1 MGQFSRSKNP
11 LTSAE
16 ESGLS
21 LEIKDSLAL
30 LRHTYPSSNI
40 RCYNYDDEVAIAMDL
55 KIAKPNRAVLFNKIE
70 PVLLKLNKKNYPFSA
85 PKFYSD
91 RTDFPS
97 ENIPHIN
104 PVTEGQ
110 PYWICLFRGSADDW
124 YAQHNIVD
132 AVERL
137 RTWLSDAAAYNLNK
151 TGDDFEQTRVDK
163 AGHFL
168 MFPEKDAIDKIKNY
182 WKNNNSESGYFILLN
197 FQEPDLEP
205 HDFSKKRFQR
215 QIVFLD
221 SDFEELE
228 KRQKNFKDDENG
240 IAGLVFFSAESDN
253 DDRYITRLPSNLKE
267 LTEWASYRKIN
278 LKIVLE
284 DFISS
289 PLKKNSIIPI
299 VFAIKRPRKVI
310 NHLSDLEFISFFIF
324 PTLAGDKYEFQEN
337 SIVDNAS
344 LIQKNSLALAARL
357 SGYPADVEYNDMHY
371 IGLGAVGSKIALHFA
386 KSGILPKSLI
396 DPDISLPHNNIRNGL
411 INLFGLKI
419 DKLESDI
426 KLMYHDDPITHNI
439 TKFPETILNVLE
451 NNKNL
456 LSNNSSII
464 VDSTASFGVENLL
477 VKKLN
482 PASARYARV
491 ELTEKGDIGFLR
503 VDGASKNPRMDDLMM
518 EVYSQA
524 LNDQKLSEW
533 LIENKESRT
542 QHSDL
547 DEIYLGLNCSSDTLI
562 MPDDK
567 VSLHGAAASVGL
579 RSVLHNKI
587 ENGLIQIT
595 HLTDKIGL
603 QTNTK
608 IYEIQPVL
616 AVQCDNQPQWQL
628 RFKHSLEELLLN
640 ELNTNRP
647 NETGGIFIGRINQSA
662 KIIYVTQII
671 TAPPDSVKSAYYFT
685 RGIEGLTSKVDE
697 IRNNSGGMLDYV
709 GEWHTHPSGSAKL
722 SLTDRDAI
730 RIIRKEL
737 DPIRYPT
744 CVTIINGT
752 KIHPYIFTDY
762 E

>member
-1 MGQFSRSKNP
+1 MMRM
-11 LTSAE
+11 
-16 ESGLS
+16 
-21 LEIKDSLAL
+21 AL
-30 LRHTYPSSNI
+30 
-40 RCYNYDDEVAIAMDL
+40 
-55 KIAKPNRAVLFNKIE
+55 
-70 PVLLKLNKKNYPFSA
+70 PVL
-85 PKFYSD
+85 
-91 RTDFPS
+91 
-97 ENIPHIN
+97 
-104 PVTEGQ
+104 
-110 PYWICLFRGSADDW
+110 
-124 YAQHNIVD
+124 
-132 AVERL
+132 
-137 RTWLSDAAAYNLNK
+137 
-151 TGDDFEQTRVDK
+151 
-163 AGHFL
+163 
-168 MFPEKDAIDKIKNY
+168 
-182 WKNNNSESGYFILLN
+182 
-197 FQEPDLEP
+197 
-205 HDFSKKRFQR
+205 
-215 QIVFLD
+215 
-221 SDFEELE
+221 
-228 KRQKNFKDDENG
+228 
-240 IAGLVFFSAESDN
+240 FFSAESDN

-337 SIVDNAS
+337 SIVENAS

-464 VDSTASFGVENLL
+464 IDSTASFGVENLL

-503 VDGASKNPRMDDLMM
+503 IDGASKNPRMDDLMM

-542 QHSDL
+542 QHSDM

-603 QTNTK
+603 QTNRK

-616 AVQCDNQPQWQL
+616 AVQCNNQPQW
-628 RFKHSLEELLLN
+628 RLL
-640 ELNTNRP
+640 
-647 NETGGIFIGRINQSA
+647 I
-662 KIIYVTQII
+662 
-671 TAPPDSVKSAYYFT
+671 
-685 RGIEGLTSKVDE
+685 
-697 IRNNSGGMLDYV
+697 
-709 GEWHTHPSGSAKL
+709 
-722 SLTDRDAI
+722 
-730 RIIRKEL
+730 
-737 DPIRYPT
+737 
-744 CVTIINGT
+744 
-752 KIHPYIFTDY
+752 
-762 E
+762 